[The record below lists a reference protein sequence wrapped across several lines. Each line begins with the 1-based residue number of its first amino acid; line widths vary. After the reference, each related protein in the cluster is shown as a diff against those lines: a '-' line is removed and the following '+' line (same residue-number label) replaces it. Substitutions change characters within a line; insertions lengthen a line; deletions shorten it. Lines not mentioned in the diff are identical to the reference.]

1 VKTGAIIQVRMCSTR
16 LTGEALPELAGRPV
30 LHHVIERLTRAGTLD
45 VVVVAT
51 STGPRRPAT
60 ST

>member
-1 VKTGAIIQVRMCSTR
+1 MCSTR